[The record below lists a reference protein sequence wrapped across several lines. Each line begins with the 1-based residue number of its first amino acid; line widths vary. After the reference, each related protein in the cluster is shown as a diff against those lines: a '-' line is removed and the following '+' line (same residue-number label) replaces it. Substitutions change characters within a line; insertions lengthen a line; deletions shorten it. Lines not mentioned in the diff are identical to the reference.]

1 MSGEKL
7 TLAIETAVC
16 GGSLSLWRGAAEL
29 DGWVGTSEISK
40 AQDILDE
47 IAKIFERSAVPKKS
61 IARIVV
67 SRGPGSYTG
76 IRLGMAI
83 GLGLKKSLDCALDA
97 AALLPAMISAPLK
110 KEGADGEK
118 IITAVPFGRN
128 QICWQEFEVD
138 GQGTVTSLNP
148 PRISDAEGF
157 YGFFNSVRARRIQI
171 ILHHKLYREFR
182 ENYENHL
189 TKDIALTNAGENIA
203 QYLVHAPRERRAGQV
218 FRPIYIND
226 V

>member
-1 MSGEKL
+1 MI
-7 TLAIETAVC
+7 LAIETAVR

-47 IAKIFERSAVPKKS
+47 IAKILERSAVPKKS
-61 IARIVV
+61 IAAIVV

-97 AALLPAMISAPLK
+97 AALLPAMVSATLK

-128 QICWQEFEVD
+128 QICWQKFD
-138 GQGTVTSLNP
+138 ADRQGTATSENRLHFSN
-148 PRISDAEGF
+148 AEGF
-157 YGFFNSVRARRIQI
+157 FGFYKSVEARRIKM
-171 ILHHKLYREFR
+171 ILHHKLYREFK
-182 ENYENHL
+182 ENYENRL
-189 TKDIALTNAGENIA
+189 TEDAALTDAGENIA
-203 QYLVHAPRERRAGQV
+203 RYLVRARGAEQV

-226 V
+226 D